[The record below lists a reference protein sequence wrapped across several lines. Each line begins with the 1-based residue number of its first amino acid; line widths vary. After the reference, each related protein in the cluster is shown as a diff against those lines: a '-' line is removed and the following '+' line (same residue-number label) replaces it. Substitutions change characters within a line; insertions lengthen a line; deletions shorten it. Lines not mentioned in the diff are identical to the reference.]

1 MTDRAPQ
8 PSQAPLSRD
17 THRPTLSL
25 PAPAKLNRML
35 HITGRRDDGY
45 HELQTLFQFLD
56 VGDTLHFTLRDD
68 DAIRLTPTLEG
79 VTAEDNLVVRA
90 ARLLQAQTGSRRGVD
105 IQLDKRLPMGGGLGG
120 GSSNAATTLLALN
133 RLWNLNLDEERLAA
147 LGLSL
152 GADVPVFVRG
162 RAAWAEGVGEQL
174 TPVTLD
180 TPYFVVIH
188 PGVSV
193 ATARV
198 FQAPELTRDTPAIRL
213 SRALEGGAT
222 RWRNDCEATVCRLYP
237 QVDEA
242 IRWLAQRAPTMLT
255 GTGACLF
262 GRLTNVEEADNIA
275 RQVDPRW
282 HAFTAQGLNVSPLH
296 KALG

>member
-1 MTDRAPQ
+1 MTETTAHSSSAPT
-8 PSQAPLSRD
+8 SR
-17 THRPTLSL
+17 RTLSL

-35 HITGRRDDGY
+35 HITGRRTDGY

-56 VGDTLHFTLRDD
+56 IGDTLHFTPRDD
-68 DAIRLTPTLEG
+68 DAIRLTPALEG
-79 VTAEDNLVVRA
+79 VADEDNLVVRA
-90 ARLLQAQTGSRRGVD
+90 AGLLQAETGCRHGVD
-105 IQLDKRLPMGGGLGG
+105 IHLDKRLPMGGGLGG

-133 RLWNLNLDEERLAA
+133 RLWALGLDEERLAG
-147 LGLSL
+147 LGLRL

-162 RAAWAEGVGEQL
+162 RAAWAEGVGERL

-180 TPYFVVIH
+180 TPHFVVIH

-213 SRALEGGAT
+213 SRALEGGAS
-222 RWRNDCEATVCRLYP
+222 RWRNDCETTVRRLYP

-242 IRWLAQRAPTMLT
+242 IEWLAQRAPTMLT

-262 GRLTNVEEADNIA
+262 GRLTNVEEAASIA

-282 HAFTAQGLNVSPLH
+282 HAFTAQGMNVSPLH